1 MNFVKKTISYLML
14 TVVIATTFHA
24 PRAKAVTDPYAA
36 LASATIAVYA
46 VIAIGGTMV
55 AAGLVWST
63 AKVVSRD
70 VAIQEAKDDALVFLA
85 NDGQGPS
92 VLLENIFIATR
103 EKLAKSISDEELSQY
118 TDLRLAEMLISGV
131 NADMVITE

>member
-1 MNFVKKTISYLML
+1 ML
-14 TVVIATTFHA
+14 TVVLATSLHA

-46 VIAIGGTMV
+46 VIAIGGTMAV
-55 AAGLVWST
+55 AGLVWT
-63 AKVVSRD
+63 TVKVASRD

-85 NDGQGPS
+85 NDGQAPS

-103 EKLAKSISDEELSQY
+103 EKLAESMSDEELSQY
-118 TDLRLAEMLISGV
+118 SDIRLAEMLVSGV
-131 NADMVITE
+131 SADMVIE